1 MYRVIARSL
10 SSLLVGCDAVNSS
23 LPTLRSRREI
33 PCTLNVPQHPII
45 NRPFWR
51 GVYGG
56 GLVASPKSPSVCK
69 HDSNPSN
76 PKLRGLPTL
85 GYDYVKAAAHNN
97 YE

>member
-56 GLVASPKSPSVCK
+56 GLVASPKSPSVCWYLLHVK
-69 HDSNPSN
+69 PYKNLLI
-76 PKLRGLPTL
+76 K